1 MHEPSLSADCGQCAA
16 LCCAYHAFDSSDQFA
31 IDKPAGV
38 PCPNLTGQGRCKIHA
53 SLAEHGFPGCANYDC
68 LGAGQHVVQGVFGGR
83 SWLAEPAL
91 KEPMFDAF
99 RAMRQVHELLSL
111 LRTARGLPLNET
123 QLSELGGLEEE
134 LLPQAGWTAEGLA
147 GFEAGPLP
155 GKVRSFLGSL
165 RSVAEQR
172 RAAG

>member
-91 KEPMFDAF
+91 KEPMFD
-99 RAMRQVHELLSL
+99 VPKDS
-111 LRTARGLPLNET
+111 
-123 QLSELGGLEEE
+123 SEFSPKLAEYLD
-134 LLPQAGWTAEGLA
+134 WVIAEGEVAAILGWLKRA
-147 GFEAGPLP
+147 ESVTEAT
-155 GKVRSFLGSL
+155 
-165 RSVAEQR
+165 
-172 RAAG
+172 